1 MDVCGCIVHIWTSG
15 ECHEPEHRQT
25 PSGRPGTPTHTS
37 ATGGAAL
44 RAFANIAEAWGLNVA
59 EQLKLLGIASRSTF
73 FKWRREREP
82 RLPQDTLERL
92 SYLLGIY
99 KSLQILLPDPRAAD
113 EWVRKPNNAPPFGGR
128 SALERML
135 SGQVADLYVV
145 RQYLDAERG

>member
-1 MDVCGCIVHIWTSG
+1 MSLTLANH
-15 ECHEPEHRQT
+15 T
-25 PSGRPGTPTHTS
+25 PPKGALSDFG
-37 ATGGAAL
+37 AAGGAGL
-44 RAFANIAEAWGLNVA
+44 RAFANIAEAWGLSVA
-59 EQLKLLGIASRSTF
+59 EQLTLLGIASRSTF

-99 KSLQILLPDPRAAD
+99 KSLQILLPDARAAD
-113 EWVRKPNNAPPFGGR
+113 EWVRKPNEASPFGGR

-145 RQYLDAERG
+145 RQYLDAQRG

>member
-1 MDVCGCIVHIWTSG
+1 MSLTVTNIARGSNAA
-15 ECHEPEHRQT
+15 R
-25 PSGRPGTPTHTS
+25 SS
-37 ATGGAAL
+37 AGSLGGAGL
-44 RAFANIAEAWGLNVA
+44 RAFVNIAEAWGLSIA
-59 EQLKLLGIASRSTF
+59 EQLTLLGIGSRSTF

-82 RLPQDTLERL
+82 RLPADTLERL

-99 KSLQILLPDPRAAD
+99 KSLQILLPDTQAAD
-113 EWVRKPNNAPPFGGR
+113 AWIRKPNTAAPFGGR

>member
-1 MDVCGCIVHIWTSG
+1 MSLTIASTV
-15 ECHEPEHRQT
+15 R
-25 PSGRPGTPTHTS
+25 PSGNATS
-37 ATGGAAL
+37 DFSSAGGAGL
-44 RAFANIAEAWGLNVA
+44 RAFARIAEAWGLTVA
-59 EQLKLLGIASRSTF
+59 EQLKLLGIASRSTY
-73 FKWRREREP
+73 FKWRREQTP

-113 EWVRKPNNAPPFGGR
+113 AWVRKSNDAAPFGGG

-145 RQYLDAERG
+145 RQYLDAQRG

>member
-1 MDVCGCIVHIWTSG
+1 MSL
-15 ECHEPEHRQT
+15 
-25 PSGRPGTPTHTS
+25 PSTHTS
-37 ATGGAAL
+37 HGARPSRSSVGSLGGAGL
-44 RAFANIAEAWGLNVA
+44 RAFANIAEAWGLSIA
-59 EQLKLLGIASRSTF
+59 EQLKLLGIGSRSTF

-82 RLPQDTLERL
+82 RLPGDTLERL

-99 KSLQILLPDPRAAD
+99 KSLQILLPDPKAAD
-113 EWVRKPNNAPPFGGR
+113 AWIRKPNAATPFGGR

>member
-1 MDVCGCIVHIWTSG
+1 MTLSIASSNRAPRHSDY
-15 ECHEPEHRQT
+15 
-25 PSGRPGTPTHTS
+25 S
-37 ATGGAAL
+37 ATGGPAL
-44 RAFANIAEAWGLNVA
+44 RAFANIAEAWGLSVA

-99 KSLQILLPDPRAAD
+99 KSLQILLPDTHAAD
-113 EWVRKPNNAPPFGGR
+113 AWVRQPNSAPPFGGN

-145 RQYLDAERG
+145 RQYLDAQRG

>member
-1 MDVCGCIVHIWTSG
+1 MSLTVTN
-15 ECHEPEHRQT
+15 
-25 PSGRPGTPTHTS
+25 S
-37 ATGGAAL
+37 ARSNSAARSSTGSVGGAGL
-44 RAFANIAEAWGLNVA
+44 RAFVNIAEAWGLSIA
-59 EQLKLLGIASRSTF
+59 EQLTLLGIGSRSTF

-82 RLPQDTLERL
+82 RLPADTLERL

-99 KSLQILLPDPRAAD
+99 KSLQILLPDIKAAD
-113 EWVRKPNNAPPFGGR
+113 TWIRQPNTAAPFGGR

>member
-1 MDVCGCIVHIWTSG
+1 MIVSVAGTVRPVRTNTSDF
-15 ECHEPEHRQT
+15 
-25 PSGRPGTPTHTS
+25 
-37 ATGGAAL
+37 AAAGGAGL
-44 RAFANIAEAWGLNVA
+44 RAFANIAERWGLTVA

-99 KSLQILLPDPRAAD
+99 KALQILLPDPRAAD
-113 EWVRKPNNAPPFGGR
+113 EWVRKPNAATPFGGG
-128 SALERML
+128 SALDRML

-145 RQYLDAERG
+145 RLHAAGPGTGGVCGRPDPA

>member
-1 MDVCGCIVHIWTSG
+1 MSLPTTHSS
-15 ECHEPEHRQT
+15 HR
-25 PSGRPGTPTHTS
+25 PRPGRS
-37 ATGGAAL
+37 NAGSLGGAGL
-44 RAFANIAEAWGLNVA
+44 RAFANIAEAWGLSVA
-59 EQLKLLGIASRSTF
+59 EQLKLLGIGSRSTF

-82 RLPQDTLERL
+82 RLPGDTLERL

-99 KSLQILLPDPRAAD
+99 KSLQILLPDPKAAD
-113 EWVRKPNNAPPFGGR
+113 AWIRKPNAATPFGGR

>member
-1 MDVCGCIVHIWTSG
+1 MALSIANTQ
-15 ECHEPEHRQT
+15 RQ
-25 PSGRPGTPTHTS
+25 PGTGRGDAS
-37 ATGGAAL
+37 KLGGPGL
-44 RAFANIAEAWGLNVA
+44 RAFANIAEAWGLTVA

-82 RLPQDTLERL
+82 RLPRDTLERL

-99 KSLQILLPDPRAAD
+99 KSLQILLPDARAAD
-113 EWVRKPNNAPPFGGR
+113 EWIRRPNAAAPFGGG

-145 RQYLDAERG
+145 REYLDAQRG

>member
-1 MDVCGCIVHIWTSG
+1 MTLSIASSNRAPRHSDY
-15 ECHEPEHRQT
+15 
-25 PSGRPGTPTHTS
+25 S
-37 ATGGAAL
+37 ATGGPAL
-44 RAFANIAEAWGLNVA
+44 RAFANIAEAWGLSVA

-82 RLPQDTLERL
+82 RVPQDTLERL

-99 KSLQILLPDPRAAD
+99 KSLQILLPDTRAAD
-113 EWVRKPNNAPPFGGR
+113 AWVRQPNSAPPFGGN

-145 RQYLDAERG
+145 RQYLDAQRG